1 MNVWAW
7 SDPLGLGAFILAIA
21 LTLALLGW
29 TIRQLANSAP
39 SGTSRRGR

>member
-29 TIRQLANSAP
+29 TIRQLASAP
-39 SGTSRRGR
+39 NNSNRRGR